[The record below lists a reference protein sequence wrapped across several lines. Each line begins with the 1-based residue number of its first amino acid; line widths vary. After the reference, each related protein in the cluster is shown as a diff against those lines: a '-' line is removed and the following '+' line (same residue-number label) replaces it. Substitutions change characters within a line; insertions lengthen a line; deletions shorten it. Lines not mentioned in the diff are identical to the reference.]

1 MANKQNKVIQM
12 RIGAR
17 TPDYMKRW
25 VENQGDEINEV
36 LKLLIDV
43 CIDKYGEGR
52 VMEKAILSRI
62 NLERM
67 RAQGVVGDDNFVN
80 EANLEP
86 LHIVRGEDDTSAQ
99 VTKETVN
106 ESKVNNTQQENKEKE
121 VIREVAQPKKVEEV
135 VQKQEPK
142 KEKAKSKEVKSKN
155 EQVDDEEG
163 KKETKTKP
171 KGKQSK
177 PVTLSMNMNGSL

>member
-52 VMEKAILSRI
+52 VMDKAIFSRI

-67 RAQGVVGDDNFVN
+67 RAQGVVGADNFVN

-86 LHIVRGEDDTSAQ
+86 LNKIRGEEDATSQ
-99 VTKETVN
+99 VMEVTDEKSE
-106 ESKVNNTQQENKEKE
+106 VNNTQQENKEE
-121 VIREVAQPKKVEEV
+121 VEQEEVNLQKIEKEV

-142 KEKAKSKEVKSKN
+142 KEKAKSKEAKSKN
-155 EQVDDEEG
+155 EQVEDEEG
-163 KKETKTKP
+163 KKETKPKAKKP
-171 KGKQSK
+171 K